1 MRGELCLLAFA
12 AAARAASAFAPEQGP
27 QGPPVSE
34 VRLDA
39 EPALAERLRAYLM
52 VEKGKPLSP
61 ATVRHSVELMFAS
74 GELEDVVVDSRE
86 TPAGLE
92 VVFRPI
98 AAPRMT
104 GLRVRGDR
112 VLNQKQV
119 RRVSRLR
126 AEEQLWQ
133 SRLEDAARDVAV
145 ELGRRGYL
153 EARVQATP
161 ERASGGATAVFEI
174 HAGPI
179 ARVEE
184 VSVVGAPAEVRAE
197 LQARALPRRGQP
209 WRREPAEKAALKMR
223 RALVERGRWRA
234 TVEAHELYDPKNAA
248 VKLRFVVDAGPR
260 VSLAFRGTRLSAEQR
275 RMAERIVKQGGARA
289 DALDEAL
296 DRLEQELH
304 ARGHRSPSLR
314 HFEEQAPPDRLE
326 LVYEIDAGEA
336 SQVASVRVTGVE
348 EEGFE
353 MPRLETQPFTPLR
366 DETLERDATALR
378 RALHELGFSE
388 ARVEIEVPET
398 GGDVPVLFRAS
409 PGPKALVEDVRVVA
423 PSETGV
429 DAPRLLTQAGNIYRV
444 REVARDKSALLA
456 AWQEAGYLHAE
467 VTPKLEWSDDKRQVQ
482 VAFEIEPGVRAR
494 VGEIVVAG
502 LRQTRP
508 EVVLRELG
516 MRSGDAFSPAKLL
529 EAQRTLQG
537 LGIFERVSV
546 RELLGGSGDS
556 APLVIEVEE
565 ASRASVAYGLGY
577 AERDLL
583 RGSVEVTLRNLMGM
597 DRSLSSFARV
607 SFRGSRLVAN
617 YREPRLL
624 GKKQELFLTA
634 FREEQDRDA
643 FDFVRAGGQVQSARS
658 LSQRLTLIGRLTYQ
672 HTDVFNV
679 TVPLDEIDRQFRSS
693 TFSGPS
699 STLVYDSRDDPLDP
713 KRGRFVTADLGLSH
727 EVVGGDSFLKTFVQA
742 ASYTATGARAVLA
755 LQARLGLARTFSN
768 SPARLPL
775 PDRFFA
781 GGDYSLRGFKTD
793 FAGPLA
799 PGTDG
804 ELQPTGGNALLLG
817 GVELRVMAARRFEV
831 AGFVDLGNVF
841 SLASEV
847 DLGELRYSAGVG
859 LRYKSSIGPIRV
871 DYGYKLN
878 RRAGESPYQ
887 LHVTV
892 GHAF

>member
-1 MRGELCLLAFA
+1 MRGMFCALSFA
-12 AAARAASAFAPEQGP
+12 AAAVAQEPGP
-27 QGPPVSE
+27 LVSG
-34 VRLDA
+34 VRLEA
-39 EPALAERLRAYLM
+39 EPALAVRLRPYLL
-52 VEKGKPLSP
+52 VEQGKPLSP
-61 ATVRHSVELMFAS
+61 AAVRRSVELLFAS
-74 GELEDVVVDSRE
+74 GELEDVVVDSQA
-86 TPAGLE
+86 TPAGVE

-112 VLNQKQV
+112 VLGDKQV
-119 RRVSRLR
+119 RHVSRLR
-126 AEEQLWQ
+126 WDEQLWQ

-161 ERASGGATAVFEI
+161 ERGAGGAVATFEV
-174 HAGPI
+174 HAGPL

-184 VSVVGAPAEVRAE
+184 VTVAGAPAEMAALLRSWAE
-197 LQARALPRRGQP
+197 PRPGQP
-209 WRREPAEKAALKMR
+209 WRREPAEKAALKMK

-234 TVEAHELYDPKNAA
+234 SVEAHELYDPKTSG

-260 VSLAFRGTRLSAEQR
+260 VSLAFRGTRIAADQR
-275 RMAERIVKQGGARA
+275 RAAERIVKQGGARSE
-289 DALDEAL
+289 ALDEAL

-314 HFEEQAPPDRLE
+314 HFEEQTPPDRLE
-326 LVYEIDAGEA
+326 IVYEIDAGEA
-336 SQVASVRVTGVE
+336 SQVASLRVTGVE
-348 EEGFE
+348 QEGFE
-353 MPRLETQPFTPLR
+353 MPHLETELFAPLR
-366 DETLERDATALR
+366 YETLERDATALR
-378 RALHELGFSE
+378 RALHELGFAE
-388 ARVEIEVPET
+388 ARVEVEVPET
-398 GGDVPVLFRAS
+398 GGGVPVLFRAL
-409 PGPKALVEDVRVVA
+409 PGIQTAVEDVRVEA
-423 PSETGV
+423 PSEAGV
-429 DAPRLLTQAGNIYRV
+429 DAPALLTQAGSVYRV
-444 REVARDKSALLA
+444 REVARDKAALLA

-467 VTPKLEWSDDKRQVQ
+467 VTPKFEWSDDKRQVR
-482 VAFEIEPGVRAR
+482 VAFVIEPGARAR

-502 LRQTRP
+502 LRQTRA
-508 EVVLRELG
+508 EVVRRELG
-516 MRSGDAFSPAKLL
+516 MRSGDPFSPAKLL
-529 EAQRTLQG
+529 EAQRRLQG
-537 LGIFERVSV
+537 LGIFERVSA
-546 RELLGGSGDS
+546 RELLGGGGES

-565 ASRASVAYGLGY
+565 AARSAVAYGLGY

-607 SFRGSRLVAN
+607 SFRGSRLVAT

-624 GKKQELFLTA
+624 GKKQELFVTA

-643 FDFVRAGGQVQSARS
+643 FDFVRSGGQLQSARS

-699 STLVYDSRDDPLDP
+699 SSLVYDSRDDPLDP
-713 KRGRFVTADLGLSH
+713 KRGRFVSADLGLSH
-727 EVVGGDSFLKTFVQA
+727 GVLGGDSFVKTFVQA
-742 ASYTATGARAVLA
+742 ASYSASGARAVLA
-755 LQARLGLARTFSN
+755 LQGRLGLARTFRNAPS
-768 SPARLPL
+768 RLPL

-781 GGDYSLRGFKTD
+781 GGDHSLRGFKTD
-793 FAGPLA
+793 FAGPLE
-799 PGTDG
+799 PGADG

-817 GVELRVMAARRFEV
+817 GVELRVAAARRFEV
-831 AGFVDLGNVF
+831 AAFGDVGNVF
-841 SLASEV
+841 PLASQI
-847 DLGELRYSAGVG
+847 DLDQLRYSAGVG
-859 LRYKSSIGPIRV
+859 IRYKSSIGPIRV

-878 RRAGESPYQ
+878 RRAGEGPHQ

>member
-1 MRGELCLLAFA
+1 MRGALCVLALVSA
-12 AAARAASAFAPEQGP
+12 APAATLAQEQD
-27 QGPPVSE
+27 PPVSE
-34 VRLDA
+34 VRIEA
-39 EPALAERLRAYLM
+39 EPALAERLRAYVR

-61 ATVRHSVELMFAS
+61 AAVRHSVELLFAS
-74 GELEDVVVDSRE
+74 GELEDVVVDSHA
-86 TPAGLE
+86 TPAGVV

-112 VLNQKQV
+112 VLGEKQV

-126 AEEQLWQ
+126 SDEQLWQ

-161 ERASGGATAVFEI
+161 ERVAGGAVALFDV

-179 ARVEE
+179 ARIEE
-184 VSVVGAPAEVRAE
+184 VTVVGAPAEMAALLQSWAE
-197 LQARALPRRGQP
+197 PRRGQP

-234 TVEAHELYDPKNAA
+234 TVDAHELYDPKTAG

-260 VSLAFRGTRLSAEQR
+260 VSLAFRGTRIPAEQR
-275 RMAERIVKQGGARA
+275 RTAERIVKQGGARS

-304 ARGHRSPSLR
+304 ARGHRSPGLR
-314 HFEEQAPPDRLE
+314 HFEEQTPPDRLE
-326 LVYEIDAGEA
+326 IVYEIDAGEA
-336 SQVASVRVTGVE
+336 SQVASLRVTGVE

-353 MPRLETQPFTPLR
+353 MPHLETEVLAALR
-366 DETLERDATALR
+366 DETLERDATSLR
-378 RALHELGFSE
+378 RALHELGFAE
-388 ARVEIEVPET
+388 ARVEVEVPET
-398 GGDVPVLFRAS
+398 GGDVPVLFRAI
-409 PGPKALVEDVRVVA
+409 PGTRTVVEDARVEA
-423 PSETGV
+423 PSELGV
-429 DAPRLLTQAGNIYRV
+429 DAPTLLTQAGNVYRV
-444 REVARDKSALLA
+444 REIARDKAALLA

-467 VTPKLEWSDDKRQVQ
+467 VAPRLEWSDDKRHVR
-482 VAFEIEPGVRAR
+482 VAFQIEPGALAR

-502 LRQTRP
+502 LRQTRA
-508 EVVLRELG
+508 EVVRRELG

-529 EAQRTLQG
+529 EAQRRLQG
-537 LGIFERVSV
+537 LGIFERVSA
-546 RELLGGSGDS
+546 RELLGGSGES

-565 ASRASVAYGLGY
+565 AARASVAYGLGY

-607 SFRGSRLVAN
+607 SFRGSRLVAT

-624 GKKQELFLTA
+624 GKKQELFVTA

-643 FDFVRAGGQVQSARS
+643 FDFVRAGGQLQSARS

-699 STLVYDSRDDPLDP
+699 SSLVFDSRDDPLDP
-713 KRGRFVTADLGLSH
+713 RRGRFVSADLGLSH
-727 EVVGGDSFLKTFVQA
+727 GVLGGDSFLKTFVQA
-742 ASYTATGARAVLA
+742 ASYTAAGPRAVLA
-755 LQARLGLARTFSN
+755 LQGRLGLARTFRAAPS
-768 SPARLPL
+768 RLPL

-793 FAGPLA
+793 FAGPLE

-817 GVELRVMAARRFEV
+817 GIELRVTAARRFEV
-831 AGFVDLGNVF
+831 AAFGDVGNVF
-841 SLASEV
+841 PLASQL
-847 DLGELRYSAGVG
+847 DLGELRYSAGIGV
-859 LRYKSSIGPIRV
+859 RYKSSIGPIRV

-878 RRAGESPYQ
+878 RRAGEGPHQ